1 MDAVAK
7 ATAKAT
13 QEADE
18 QGLVGKEREEHIKA
32 AIDAVRPA
40 KRTKAILTG
49 SIRTDGNS
57 IFQLALNG
65 RTDRP
70 ESPCC
75 QQPWVDDDDDSDDDD
90 DGHDGHDHMD
100 GTSTKPKATN
110 PAQRNFY
117 ASQRL
122 LNIVKA
128 NKLFTNK
135 GYRFVRIVGID
146 WGQRYMYG
154 ASSML
159 VDLRD
164 FSYTLEANY
173 VLSSGMAHAERIF
186 QDWFADRLAKAAD
199 IQAAIAFKTAKH
211 ADPNVKPGERAFW
224 DLRCRAYCSPFL
236 NARKVK
242 AKRFT
247 MRSNSTSIR
256 GNALE
261 GIMKLA
267 GSTTGKRASAASQ
280 GRCDKPTEKDIPVVG
295 HLASTLQAKVAGTL
309 CLRSFSSGICGRLDM
324 PISTAATRT

>member
-1 MDAVAK
+1 MGTTDERKNGKQSNALQTLRLELLDALNYQKATLGLTSFNKDIELAFSASQELCVLDVLLPGLRPEKGRFQTPAQAKDEMDAVAK
-7 ATAKAT
+7 ATAKVT

-49 SIRTDGNS
+49 SVRTDGYS

-75 QQPWVDDDDDSDDDD
+75 QQPWVDDDD
-90 DGHDGHDHMD
+90 GHDGHDHMD
-100 GTSTKPKATN
+100 GTSTKPKAPN

-122 LNIVKA
+122 RNILKA

-164 FSYTLEANY
+164 FSYKLESNY

-186 QDWFADRLAKAAD
+186 QDWSTIDMPRQPTSRRPLHSRQQSMP
-199 IQAAIAFKTAKH
+199 IQTPQQAR
-211 ADPNVKPGERAFW
+211 E
-224 DLRCRAYCSPFL
+224 PF
-236 NARKVK
+236 
-242 AKRFT
+242 
-247 MRSNSTSIR
+247 
-256 GNALE
+256 
-261 GIMKLA
+261 
-267 GSTTGKRASAASQ
+267 
-280 GRCDKPTEKDIPVVG
+280 
-295 HLASTLQAKVAGTL
+295 
-309 CLRSFSSGICGRLDM
+309 GICAAMR
-324 PISTAATRT
+324 TARHS